1 MMGRLA
7 RDVAVIG
14 IGQTRFGEHWDLSF
28 RELGIQAGIKAIM
41 DAGIDSKMI
50 DALYVG
56 NMSAGLFLD
65 QEHIASMI
73 AEEVGLTSNQI
84 PATRVEAAD
93 ASGALAFRQAILDI
107 ASGLHDVVVVGG
119 AEKMSDV
126 TSDIAAG
133 FIAAGADQAWEALF
147 GASMPSLYAIMAR
160 KHMMEYGTTR
170 EQLASVSVK
179 NHKHGSLNPT
189 AQFQKEITMEA
200 VLNASPIAEPLGL
213 FDCAPISDGAAA
225 LVLCDM
231 GQAKEICDDPIK
243 VIGTGQ
249 GSDALAI
256 SNRPSLTEMRA
267 TKKAGERAFSM
278 AGIGPSDID
287 VAEVHDSYT
296 ISEIMAIE
304 DLKLFKKGDGGP
316 ATERGDTTIG
326 GKVPVN
332 TSGGLKA
339 RGHPL
344 GATGIAQVNEIVLQL
359 RKQCGERQV
368 KGARIGLTH
377 NVGGTGGTALV
388 HIMEAI

>member
-1 MMGRLA
+1 MGEMTRE
-7 RDVAVIG
+7 VAVIG
-14 IGQTRFGEHWDLSF
+14 IGQTKFGEHWDLSF

-41 DAGIDSKMI
+41 DAKIDSKMI

-126 TSDIAAG
+126 TSDVAAG

-147 GASMPSLYAIMAR
+147 GASMPALYAIMAR
-160 KHMMEYGTTR
+160 KHMKEYGTTR
-170 EQLASVSVK
+170 EQLAAVSVK
-179 NHKHGSLNPT
+179 NHKHGSLNPH
-189 AQFQKEITMEA
+189 AQFQREITLET
-200 VLNASPIAEPLGL
+200 VLEASPVAEPLGL

-225 LVLCDM
+225 LVLCEVKK
-231 GQAKEICDDPIK
+231 AKGICSDPIK

-267 TKKAGERAFSM
+267 TKAASRRAYKM
-278 AGIGPSDID
+278 AGITHSDID

-304 DLKLFKKGDGGP
+304 DLELFRKGDGGP

-326 GKVPVN
+326 GKIPIN

-359 RKQCGERQV
+359 RNQCDSRQV
-368 KGARIGLTH
+368 KDARIGLTH

-388 HIMEAI
+388 HILEVV

>member
-1 MMGRLA
+1 MMGNLA

-14 IGQTRFGEHWDLSF
+14 IGQTKFGEHWDLSF
-28 RELGIQAGIKAIM
+28 RELGIQAGIKAII

-147 GASMPSLYAIMAR
+147 GASMPALFAIMAR

-179 NHKHGSLNPT
+179 NHKHGSMNPN
-189 AQFQKEITMEA
+189 AQFQKEITLEA
-200 VLNASPIAEPLGL
+200 VLKASPVAEPLGL

-231 GQAKEICDDPIK
+231 ERARKICEDPIK
-243 VIGTGQ
+243 VLGTGQ

-256 SNRPSLTEMRA
+256 SNRRSLTEMRA
-267 TKKAGERAFSM
+267 TTKAGERAYSM
-278 AGIGPSDID
+278 AGVTPSEID

-304 DLKLFKKGDGGP
+304 DLDLFQKGDGGP

-326 GKVPVN
+326 GQVPIN

-359 RKQCGERQV
+359 RNQCGVRQV
-368 KGARIGLTH
+368 KDARIGLTH

-388 HIMEAI
+388 HILEVI